1 MKLREDELVS
11 LNETFSEFNL
21 QELEDRLET
30 DPLAAGGLLD
40 IGSSDD
46 IALYGHCTGYRVE
59 VCFVKVTIGKC

>member
-46 IALYGHCTGYRVE
+46 IALYGHCTGYTCGGMFCE
-59 VCFVKVTIGKC
+59 SYDW

>member
-40 IGSSDD
+40 RKS
-46 IALYGHCTGYRVE
+46 V
-59 VCFVKVTIGKC
+59 V